1 MTRILFAIIT
11 FILLLIPQLLFP
23 RMPIVFFL
31 LFIYFIVQPNKSRR
45 VLLVFLLSAIGALFI
60 SPALV
65 FYPLIYHFF
74 ERIKKVEINIFY
86 LKFIYF
92 SSIISLFIQ
101 IFYFGADSE
110 NRYSVGTDP
119 NFTGIFFLLIGM
131 LGFRLKKYLSVFI
144 LLTIGVLLTQSRLLL
159 LSSLLLLLSNFFIN
173 YVSNII
179 TFLTRF
185 PLLLILVVNSL
196 FYLFTIALSTESFS
210 SSNIDQNNNIVNRSL
225 NITDNS
231 NLGRILANAYWL
243 NKLYSDGSLF
253 KSDDVEKRKDLDEG
267 VLIPHNSLIYFIVS
281 NSLVGL
287 FLLIFILKSLLDT
300 SDTQIKFN
308 FFLMVIVGLFLHGMF
323 SPVYLI
329 LFCIVSGPYS
339 ISTKQNSINNQK
351 SLFHLPSF

>member
-1 MTRILFAIIT
+1 MTRILFAIIS

-23 RMPIVFFL
+23 RMPLVFFL
-31 LFIYFIVQPNKSRR
+31 LFIYFIVQPNKSRK
-45 VLLVFLLSAIGALFI
+45 VFLVFLLSAIGALFI
-60 SPALV
+60 TPSLV

-74 ERIKKVEINIFY
+74 ERIKKVEINIIY

-119 NFTGIFFLLIGM
+119 NFTGVFFLLIGM
-131 LGFRLKKYLSVFI
+131 LGLRLKKYLSVFI
-144 LLTIGVLLTQSRLLL
+144 LLALGVLLTQSRLLL
-159 LSSLLLLLSNFFIN
+159 LSSFLLLLSNFFIN

-185 PLLLILVVNSL
+185 PLVLILVINSL
-196 FYLFTIALSTESFS
+196 FYFFTIALSTETFS
-210 SSNIDQNNNIVNRSL
+210 SSNNNQDKNIVNRSL

-243 NKLYSDGSLF
+243 NKLYSDGTFF
-253 KSDDVEKRKDLDEG
+253 KSEDVEKKKDLDEG

-287 FLLIFILKSLLDT
+287 FLLIFILKSMLNT
-300 SDTQIKFN
+300 SDTQIKLN
-308 FFLMVIVGLFLHGMF
+308 FLIIVVAGLFLHGMF

-329 LFCIVSGPYS
+329 LFSIVSGPYS
-339 ISTKQNSINNQK
+339 IATQQK
-351 SLFHLPSF
+351 VIYDQKFILY